1 MLGPKNQLFRKVSN
15 MTVLERL
22 KNIPHGELIV
32 PKGSITIKSL
42 YQFDDIDD
50 LLAFVRGCEIC
61 NCTVKFA
68 NEGIEA
74 GGYDG
79 TSVYNKFMLSVYMML
94 KTNPKLISDYER
106 FNSCVANGE
115 MASDKVELN

>member
-1 MLGPKNQLFRKVSN
+1 

-42 YQFDDIDD
+42 FQFNDLDD

-61 NCTVKFA
+61 NCSVKFE
-68 NEGIEA
+68 NEGIEV

-79 TSVYNKFMLSVYMML
+79 TSVYNKFMLSAYMML
-94 KTNPKLISDYER
+94 KTNPKVISDYER
-106 FNSCVANGE
+106 FKEAVASGE
-115 MASDKVELN
+115 MACDKVELE

>member
-1 MLGPKNQLFRKVSN
+1 
-15 MTVLERL
+15 MTVHERL

-50 LLAFVRGCEIC
+50 LLAFVRGCEIS
-61 NCTVKFA
+61 NCSVKFA
-68 NEGIEA
+68 NEGIEV

-79 TSVYNKFMLSVYMML
+79 TSVYNKFMLTAYMML
-94 KTNPKLISDYER
+94 KMNPKLIQDYER
-106 FNSCVANGE
+106 FQLGVANGE
-115 MASDKVELN
+115 MACDKVELE